1 MAAEEPGVEPQ
12 DREAIEA
19 YEAALAAFTEK
30 LNLLHISGGSPAYAT
45 VASASVRPRLT
56 TTGLNEMLSG
66 KRLPSLESLLEFVR
80 VVTAPSGLDKPA
92 AEKFRADAAL
102 VTEWRGYWQDVKLL
116 QRRAQPANKRLRATV
131 RQIHDDAVREAES
144 LRTAAHAEAERIRTN
159 AYTDADGI
167 RAQARRDAD
176 DVLDQAR
183 EATAATTPD
192 RPKPQRLGRRVFRV
206 GLPSVMGRGAAPRPG
221 LRPAAAMLAV
231 AALAVATVLVGD
243 SLTGTPG
250 DCRDGRT
257 QAGDQLA
264 SGPASKGH
272 EDVRPAAF
280 AVEPAGW
287 ISLPPGYKVPFS
299 IPSGTSSPTPD
310 ASPTLDPS
318 PTPSPSA
325 TPSPTPS
332 PSKSGR
338 CTSSNT

>member
-66 KRLPSLESLLEFVR
+66 KRLPSLDSLLEFVR
-80 VVTAPSGLDKPA
+80 VVTTPSGLDKPA
-92 AEKFRADAAL
+92 AEKFRADSAL
-102 VTEWRGYWQDVKLL
+102 VEKWRGYWQDVKLL

-131 RQIHDDAVREAES
+131 RQIHDDAVRDAEA

-159 AYTDADGI
+159 AQTDADGI

-183 EATAATTPD
+183 EATTATTPD
-192 RPKPQRLGRRVFRV
+192 RPEPQRLGSGVFRV
-206 GLPSVMGRGAAPRPG
+206 GLTVMGRGAAPRPG
-221 LRPAAAMLAV
+221 LRPAAAVLAV

-257 QAGDQLA
+257 QAADQLA
-264 SGPASKGH
+264 PDPASKGL

-280 AVEPAGW
+280 AVEPAIW
-287 ISLPPGYKVPFS
+287 ISLPPGYKVPFG
-299 IPSGTSSPTPD
+299 IPSDTSSPTPD
-310 ASPTLDPS
+310 TSPTPDPS

-338 CTSSNT
+338 CTNSST